1 MKMIDLLKLVNDQR
15 CKWNRCAPA
24 SSEDIKALTQAV
36 QLPLPEC
43 YLEFLKI
50 SDGGE
55 GILGI
60 EPGWF
65 QIWSAS
71 EVIELNRAYSIDEF
85 IPGFFGFGS
94 NGGGELLALKLIKP
108 DVPVFMIPFIPLSE
122 SEARQIAPNFDA
134 FLIQLGRQPIS
145 KNKDEA

>member
-1 MKMIDLLKLVNDQR
+1 MTDLLKLVNNQR
-15 CKWNRCAPA
+15 CKWHRCDPA
-24 SSEDIKALTQAV
+24 SSENIKALTQAV
-36 QLPLPEC
+36 QFPLPES

-50 SDGGE
+50 SNGGE

-94 NGGGELLALKLIKP
+94 NGGEELLALKIIKP
-108 DVPVFMIPFIPLSE
+108 DAPVFMIPFIPLSE
-122 SEARQIAPNFDA
+122 SEAQQIAPNFDA

-145 KNKDEA
+145 NGLHPAGV